1 MEKQPTNRRGFRSFP
16 LLFWL
21 VVIFEFFER
30 GSYYGMMSFISVYFV
45 DVLNFPKENV
55 GVEEQFHRCLSRT
68 SQGISTGETISPR
81 ILPVPLAEPSHFPA
95 MSAGSGG
102 TT

>member
-16 LLFWL
+16 PLFWL

-45 DVLNFPKENV
+45 DVLNFPKENIDD
-55 GVEEQFHRCLSRT
+55 LSLFGFFIHTVKNPRY
-68 SQGISTGETISPR
+68 ST
-81 ILPVPLAEPSHFPA
+81 A
-95 MSAGSGG
+95 
-102 TT
+102 